1 MGRAIA
7 RNRKRIE
14 GQNHF
19 DAATMKVLTDDR
31 WNKIALY
38 LRPMDDQKLE
48 RIRTALDL
56 QLKFSLDI
64 LRWTRDG
71 DFDYR
76 NKLNRIAEAEKA
88 LKEFSRKLYATSPD
102 RAAYF
107 PESLALLVIADM
119 PEIDD
124 EDDLSPMLTNENA
137 RAAFRKRLIDHQ
149 LALLLRKLSS
159 LISHVKSELRQGAEG
174 EVFGTSARM
183 AERAALDR
191 VIAAGCRIYRTRHSK
206 IPAPRKKGSMPD
218 GPFDKFMFA
227 ILEPLAEML
236 KAKGQYGWPTL
247 LKRVD
252 KVRAEML
259 TTPTH

>member
-48 RIRTALDL
+48 RIRTVLDL

-107 PESLALLVIADM
+107 PESLASLVIADM
-119 PEIDD
+119 PEIGD
-124 EDDLSPMLTNENA
+124 EDDLSPIIEGA
-137 RAAFRKRLIDHQ
+137 RAAFRNGLIDHQ
-149 LALLLRKLSS
+149 LALRLRKLSY
-159 LISHVKSELRQGAEG
+159 LISLLKSGIQQDMERD
-174 EVFGTSARM
+174 VCGTSATV
-183 AERAALDR
+183 AERSAWER
-191 VIAAGCRIYRTRHSK
+191 VIKTGCGVYRTRHGK
-206 IPAPRKKGSMPD
+206 IPAPRKKGTMPD

-236 KAKGQYGWPTL
+236 KAKGHRYGWPTL
-247 LKRVD
+247 MKRVE
-252 KVRAEML
+252 KVRAEIL
-259 TTPTH
+259 NPPTR

>member
-1 MGRAIA
+1 MEQDSVISTPDGRSEIGAHSDCA
-7 RNRKRIE
+7 RPPV
-14 GQNHF
+14 
-19 DAATMKVLTDDR
+19 KVFAR
-31 WNKIALY
+31 Y
-38 LRPMDDQKLE
+38 P
-48 RIRTALDL
+48 
-56 QLKFSLDI
+56 SLDA
-64 LRWTRDG
+64 DG

-124 EDDLSPMLTNENA
+124 KDDLSSMLTNENA
-137 RAAFRKRLIDHQ
+137 RAAFRKRSIDHQ
-149 LALLLRKLSS
+149 FALLLRKLSS

-174 EVFGTSARM
+174 EVFGTSGRM

-206 IPAPRKKGSMPD
+206 IPA
-218 GPFDKFMFA
+218 
-227 ILEPLAEML
+227 
-236 KAKGQYGWPTL
+236 
-247 LKRVD
+247 
-252 KVRAEML
+252 
-259 TTPTH
+259 